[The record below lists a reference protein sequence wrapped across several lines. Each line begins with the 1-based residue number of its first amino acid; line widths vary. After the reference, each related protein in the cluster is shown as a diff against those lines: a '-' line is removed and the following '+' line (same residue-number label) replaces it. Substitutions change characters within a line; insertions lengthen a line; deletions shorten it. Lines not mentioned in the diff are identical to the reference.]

1 MKRRSAMFVVGRV
14 LAIPL
19 FKFMYHY
26 KVKGKKNLPKKGAYI
41 VCCNH
46 LSNMD
51 PPLLSVTQKRQLYYM
66 AKAELFEK
74 KFFAW
79 VIRTLGAFPV
89 HRGAGDN
96 KAIEQ
101 AEEVVKDG
109 RLLGIFIE
117 GTRSKTGEFLRPKS
131 GASIIAYQTQT
142 PVIPVCITPKN
153 KKVRK
158 FQKVIISWG
167 KPMSI
172 EELGLLNGTPEE
184 YRSASRKIMAEIK
197 KMRQRDLLEL
207 YKGKLPPE
215 ASAPEAEETETTVTE
230 TAASGQDNN

>member
-19 FKFMYHY
+19 FKLMYRY
-26 KVKGKKNLPKKGAYI
+26 KVNGKKNLPKKGAYI

-89 HRGAGDN
+89 HRGVGDG

-142 PVIPVCITPKN
+142 PVIPVCITPRN
-153 KKVRK
+153 KMIRK
-158 FQKVIISWG
+158 WEGVTISWG
-167 KPMSI
+167 KPISI
-172 EELGLLNGTPEE
+172 DELGLKNGTPEE
-184 YRSASRKIMAEIK
+184 YRNASRKIMGEIK
-197 KMRQRDLLEL
+197 KLRERDLAEMEK
-207 YKGKLPPE
+207 KGKKRTKAAPPE
-215 ASAPEAEETETTVTE
+215 APQDEAP
-230 TAASGQDNN
+230 SGQE

>member
-14 LAIPL
+14 LAIPI
-19 FKFMYHY
+19 FKLLYRY
-26 KVKGKKNLPKKGAYI
+26 KVRGKKNLPKKGSYI

-51 PPLLSVTQKRQLYYM
+51 PPLLSLTQKRQIYYM

-89 HRGAGDN
+89 NRGSGDG

-101 AEEVVKDG
+101 AEEIVKDG

-131 GASIIAYQTQT
+131 GASIIAHQTQT
-142 PVIPVCITPKN
+142 PVIPVCITPRNTKI
-153 KKVRK
+153 KKFDGVY
-158 FQKVIISWG
+158 ISWG
-167 KPMSI
+167 KPLSI
-172 EELGLLNGTPEE
+172 EELGLKNGTPEE
-184 YRSASRKIMAEIK
+184 YRSASRRIMSEIK
-197 KMRQRDLLEL
+197 KLRERDLEEMNSKKKNKTAQTVQTNDSEA
-207 YKGKLPPE
+207 KGE
-215 ASAPEAEETETTVTE
+215 
-230 TAASGQDNN
+230 